1 MIMPKKIKE
10 IELPLVESLKNI
22 DLFDNTNVF
31 YEIPDYILNNL
42 KHNLRYYQ
50 KNALMNL
57 DWTQKQE
64 DVNQRYSHLLFHMAT
79 GSGKT
84 DVMAAIILYMYREY
98 QYHNFLFVV
107 NTNAVVSKTKDNLLN
122 SYSSKYL
129 YKQPINIDGLNVT
142 IKSVD
147 KFPENP
153 DESTIYIRFTTIQ
166 TLSNELNSTKENGLT
181 YEELEQNKLIIL
193 ADEAHHFSAYTK
205 SKLTKTEQLEKSWE
219 NTLDRVRQCNKE
231 NRQFE
236 FTATIDLT
244 NESIY
249 NKYRDKI
256 LFQYDLSKFI
266 SDGHSKNVYRLQANN
281 DDKEKMINAILMSQY
296 RKRIA
301 KELDIENFKPI
312 ILFKS
317 NKIDISNEARIQF
330 NQLIDEL
337 DAEFLYTFIQHSL
350 YHTQSDA
357 LIMIYQY
364 WLTQDM
370 VQTILELKREFN
382 DKNLINVN
390 DSSKKGI
397 LEDKS
402 MFEKLNTLED
412 DNNPFRVI
420 FAVAK
425 LSEGWDVLNLYDIV
439 RIGEQPITL
448 TQTNSEAQLIGR
460 GARYNPFTYENFKS
474 YTRRFD
480 NKEIKY
486 QLLERLYYHTIKDPK
501 YLKNLKKSLDKMQVQ
516 MNDDDDFDILTTSV
530 KTSFKKTNA
539 YKYGNIYYNEVEEVP
554 EEEYSNIKAYGI
566 NSEERI
572 EINLDTF
579 SQEYE
584 YNQDI
589 ITSHDNNELKKVISF
604 NNKQDLRIIKKS
616 FSRNKFYRFNQLR
629 KYIPTLKS
637 LNEFITSSNWL
648 GNIKLYVRVPM
659 DTINIDNQQ
668 KLKILDQYLIQL
680 QRKIVKNYQKKR
692 GTNRFMP
699 IPIKQLVTDY
709 QKKIPRK
716 FNNKQITEIIRLYPM
731 KKKNWFVYEDA
742 IVDGLE
748 HSLIEVIGSIMDE
761 LQLQYKGVYLIRV
774 DERNSTFKLHDF
786 NSDIYHYE
794 GFIPDFILY
803 LEDID
808 ASYQIYIEP
817 KGNHLLEQD
826 QWKENLLEK
835 INPENIIIL
844 GEDNNVKLYGIKF
857 FTNGDTRNIIRELE
871 NNNIINFNSNN
882 IN

>member
-1 MIMPKKIKE
+1 MAKKVKE
-10 IELPLVESLKNI
+10 IELPLVDSLQHI
-22 DLFDNTNVF
+22 DLFDKTNVF

-42 KHNLRYYQ
+42 KHHLRNYQ
-50 KNALMNL
+50 KNALMDL
-57 DWTQKQE
+57 DWTQKQK
-64 DVNQRYSHLLFHMAT
+64 DVNQRYNHLLFHMAT

-84 DVMAAIILYMYREY
+84 DVMAAIILYMYREF

-129 YKQPINIDGLNVT
+129 YKQPINIDGLNIT

-153 DESTIYIRFTTIQ
+153 DASTIYIRFTTIQ

-205 SKLTKTEQLEKSWE
+205 NKLTKTEQLEKSWE

-244 NESIY
+244 NEAIY
-249 NKYRDKI
+249 NKYRDKV

-266 SDGHSKNVYRLQANN
+266 DDGYSKNVYRLQANN
-281 DDKEKMINAILMSQY
+281 DDKEKMLNAILMSQY
-296 RKRIA
+296 RKRIS

-317 NKIDISNEARIQF
+317 NKIDISNEARIKF

-337 DAEFLYTFIQHSL
+337 DVEFLYTFIQRSL
-350 YHTQSDA
+350 HNTQSDA
-357 LIMIYQY
+357 LIMTYQY

-397 LEDKS
+397 LEDRS

-412 DNNPFRVI
+412 ANNPFRVI

-439 RIGEQPITL
+439 RIGEQPITPA
-448 TQTNSEAQLIGR
+448 QTNSEAQLIGR
-460 GARYNPFTYENFKS
+460 GARYNPFIYENVKS

-480 NKEIKY
+480 NKETKY
-486 QLLERLYYHTIKDPK
+486 QLLERLYYHTINDPK
-501 YLKNLKKSLDKMQVQ
+501 YLKNLKNSLDKMQVQ
-516 MNDDDDFDILTTSV
+516 MNDDDDFDFLTTSV
-530 KTSFKKTNA
+530 KDSFKKTNT

-554 EEEYSNIKAYGI
+554 EEEYSHIKAYGI
-566 NSEERI
+566 DPEERI

-584 YNQDI
+584 YNQEI
-589 ITSHDNNELKKVISF
+589 IMSHDNTELKKVISF
-604 NNKQDLRIIKKS
+604 NNNNDLRIIKKA

-629 KYIPTLKS
+629 TYIPTLKS

-648 GNIKLYVRVPM
+648 GNIKLYARVSI
-659 DTINIDNQQ
+659 DTRNINNQQ

-699 IPIKQLVTDY
+699 IPVKQLVTDY
-709 QKKIPRK
+709 HKKIPRS
-716 FNNKQITEIIRLYPM
+716 FNDKQITEIIRLYPM

-748 HSLIEVIGSIMDE
+748 HSLIELIGSIMDE
-761 LQLQYKGVYLIRV
+761 LQSQYKGVYLIRV
-774 DERNSTFKLHDF
+774 DERNSIFKLHDF

-808 ASYQIYIEP
+808 SSYQIYIEP
-817 KGNHLLEQD
+817 KGTHLLERD
-826 QWKENLLEK
+826 QWKEDLLEK
-835 INPENIIIL
+835 IEPENIVIL
-844 GEDNNVKLYGIKF
+844 GEDNNVKLYGVKF
-857 FTNGDTRNIIRELE
+857 YTAGNTRNIIQELE
-871 NNNIINFNSNN
+871 QKNIIK
-882 IN
+882 

>member
-1 MIMPKKIKE
+1 MAKKVKE
-10 IELPLVESLKNI
+10 IELPLVDSLQHI
-22 DLFDNTNVF
+22 DLFDKTNVF

-42 KHNLRYYQ
+42 KHHLRNYQ
-50 KNALMNL
+50 KNALMDL
-57 DWTQKQE
+57 DWTQKQK
-64 DVNQRYSHLLFHMAT
+64 DVNQRYNHLLFHMAT

-84 DVMAAIILYMYREY
+84 DVMAAIILYMYREFH
-98 QYHNFLFVV
+98 YHNFLFVV

-129 YKQPINIDGLNVT
+129 YKQPINMDGLNIT

-153 DESTIYIRFTTIQ
+153 DASTIYIRFTTIQ

-205 SKLTKTEQLEKSWE
+205 NKLTKTEQLEKSWE

-244 NESIY
+244 NEAIY
-249 NKYRDKI
+249 NKYRDKV
-256 LFQYDLSKFI
+256 LFQYDLSQFI
-266 SDGHSKNVYRLQANN
+266 DDGYSKNVYRLQANN
-281 DDKEKMINAILMSQY
+281 DDKEKMLNAILMSQY

-301 KELDIENFKPI
+301 KELNIENFKPI

-337 DAEFLYTFIQHSL
+337 DAEFLYTFIQRSL
-350 YHTQSDA
+350 HNTQSDA
-357 LIMIYQY
+357 LIMTYQY

-370 VQTILELKREFN
+370 VQTTLELKREFN

-397 LEDKS
+397 LEDQS
-402 MFEKLNTLED
+402 MFERLNTLED
-412 DNNPFRVI
+412 ANNPFRVI

-439 RIGEQPITL
+439 RIGEQPITPA
-448 TQTNSEAQLIGR
+448 QTNSEAQLIGR
-460 GARYNPFTYENFKS
+460 GARYNPFIYENTKS

-480 NKEIKY
+480 NKETKY
-486 QLLERLYYHTIKDPK
+486 QLLERLYYHTINDPK

-516 MNDDDDFDILTTSV
+516 MNDDDDFDLLTTSV
-530 KTSFKKTNA
+530 KDSFKKTNT

-566 NSEERI
+566 NPEERI
-572 EINLDTF
+572 EINLDNF

-584 YNQDI
+584 YNQEI
-589 ITSHDNNELKKVISF
+589 ITSHDNTELKKAISF
-604 NNKQDLRIIKKS
+604 NDNNDLKIIKKA
-616 FSRNKFYRFNQLR
+616 FSRNKFYRFNQLK

-648 GNIKLYVRVPM
+648 GNIKLYVRVPI
-659 DTINIDNQQ
+659 DTMNIDNQQ

-680 QRKIVKNYQKKR
+680 QRKIVKNYHKKR

-699 IPIKQLVTDY
+699 IPVKQLVTDY
-709 QKKIPRK
+709 QKKIPRS

-748 HSLIEVIGSIMDE
+748 YSLIELIGSIMDE
-761 LQLQYKGVYLIRV
+761 LQSQYQGVYLIRV

-803 LEDID
+803 LEDMD
-808 ASYQIYIEP
+808 SSYQIYIEP
-817 KGNHLLEQD
+817 KGNHLLERD

-844 GEDNNVKLYGIKF
+844 GEDNNVKLYGVKF
-857 FTNGDTRNIIRELE
+857 YTSGNTRNIIQELE
-871 NNNIINFNSNN
+871 QKNIIK
-882 IN
+882 